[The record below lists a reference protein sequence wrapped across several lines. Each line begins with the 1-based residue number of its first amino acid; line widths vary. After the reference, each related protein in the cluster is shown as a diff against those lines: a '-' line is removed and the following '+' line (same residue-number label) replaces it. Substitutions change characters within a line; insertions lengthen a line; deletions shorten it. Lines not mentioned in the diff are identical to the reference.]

1 MIGQAAKI
9 AGTCGKAKASAPAK
23 MVGTSS
29 GHSRLRSI
37 RPAWT
42 SGRVEVVRAAASSR
56 AIGGLVSLRRP
67 RASPTSAAAV
77 HHAAAPSTSRLRP
90 SLTAPATVTAARTV
104 APAAEM
110 NTVAFRKSVKRTVSG
125 SLSSPSDQRFE
136 ERPDPVG
143 ALDGD
148 VGVGGDGRGALV
160 GDHADP
166 DGVAELALVAQLGQ
180 GAEGVEVGGVVA
192 GVDGGV
198 DVGVGEE
205 VDDPHALVHAHGGAD
220 LEDLAPP
227 VGGQTGLLGLPGH
240 LLDGGAGR
248 VVVGGSAPVEGHD
261 RPLVLAPDAQIAQVR
276 RVDLAAELA
285 DPPDPALDLGLELR

>member
-1 MIGQAAKI
+1 MIGQAAKM

-23 MVGTSS
+23 IVGTSS
-29 GHSRLRSI
+29 GHSRLRSM
-37 RPAWT
+37 RPAAT
-42 SGRVEVVRAAASSR
+42 SGSVDAVRAEASRR
-56 AIGGLVSLRRP
+56 AIGGLASLRRP
-67 RASPTSAAAV
+67 RAMPKRAAAR

-110 NTVAFRKSVKRTVSG
+110 NTVAFRKSVKRTVP
-125 SLSSPSDQRFE
+125 SSPAEQRFE
-136 ERPDPVG
+136 QRPDPVG

-148 VGVGGDGRGALV
+148 VRVGGDGRGALV

-205 VDDPHALVHAHGGAD
+205 VDDAHALVHAH
-220 LEDLAPP
+220 
-227 VGGQTGLLGLPGH
+227 
-240 LLDGGAGR
+240 
-248 VVVGGSAPVEGHD
+248 
-261 RPLVLAPDAQIAQVR
+261 
-276 RVDLAAELA
+276 
-285 DPPDPALDLGLELR
+285 